1 MKLTSL
7 RLMGAALTLAAAC
20 SAADLTY
27 TENTQLT
34 GGSMK
39 GMVGFAARLGGTNLS
54 KGMLS
59 TVTVSGN
66 KMAHRSGDTSTVY
79 DLDAGTM
86 TSIDYKNKKYSTIT
100 FQEMA
105 DAYAKMPQAMA
116 DARTDAKKEGVNT
129 DTKIKVTANDKG
141 AGPSIVGV
149 NTKLMEV
156 LVDSTTTFK
165 DDKGQEG
172 TMTTSMKMEQA
183 MGKPQAWETVRDFY
197 RRMSTKL
204 AFRPNDSSQMMRQ
217 AGLSV
222 EVMNEAGKKLGS
234 LEGMPMRSVTQMI
247 GQGQAGPQVEMPS
260 AKDLAKGALGGLAG
274 GLGGFGRKRKEEPKE
289 EPKAAAAPAGPN
301 VILEFTTEVTSL
313 QPGVADATAFTVPA
327 GFKQE
332 ENPMKKMADR
342 AK

>member
-1 MKLTSL
+1 MKQFFSRTL
-7 RLMGAALTLAAAC
+7 LAAMAMAAIA

-39 GMVGFAARLGGTNLS
+39 SMIGLASRLGGTNLS

-66 KMAHRSGDTSTVY
+66 KMANRSGDNSTVI
-79 DLDAGTM
+79 DIDAATM
-86 TSIDYKNKKYSTIT
+86 TMIDYKGKKYSTIT

-116 DARTDAKKEGVNT
+116 QAQSEAKKDGVKA
-129 DTKIKVTANDKG
+129 DVKIKVTANDKG
-141 AGPSIVGV
+141 AGPAIAGV
-149 NTKLMEV
+149 STKVMEV

-197 RRMSTKL
+197 KRMAAKMP
-204 AFRPNDSSQMMRQ
+204 FRPDASNQMFRQ

-222 EVMNEAGKKLGS
+222 EAMNEAGKKLAT

-247 GQGQAGPQVEMPS
+247 GQGQAGPQVDMPS
-260 AKDLAKGALGGLAG
+260 AKDLARGALGSF
-274 GLGGFGRKRKEEPKE
+274 GGFGRKKKEEPA
-289 EPKAAAAPAGPN
+289 PAAAAPAGPN
-301 VILEFTTEVTSL
+301 VILEFTTEVTSI
-313 QPGVADATAFTVPA
+313 QPGVADAQAFAVPA
-327 GFKQE
+327 GFKME
-332 ENPMKKMADR
+332 ENPMKKMAER
-342 AK
+342 GK